1 MAILDAVGERLAT
14 VAADEGPEAVTTADD
29 RLLGYEAE
37 TMLDRTEQSL
47 DARSDRD

>member
-1 MAILDAVGERLAT
+1 M
-14 VAADEGPEAVTTADD
+14 TADD